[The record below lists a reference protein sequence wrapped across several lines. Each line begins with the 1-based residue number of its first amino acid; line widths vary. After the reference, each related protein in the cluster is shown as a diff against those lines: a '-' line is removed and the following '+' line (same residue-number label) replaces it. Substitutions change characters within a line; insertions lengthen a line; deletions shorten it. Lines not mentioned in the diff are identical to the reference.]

1 MRGGGR
7 KTIIRLMKS
16 VVVRIPVERM
26 KTAEALLSFSP
37 LLPPIPTKYMWTGC
51 EEPLRE
57 LGE

>member
-26 KTAEALLSFSP
+26 KTAEELLSFSP
-37 LLPPIPTKYMWTGC
+37 LPPIPMTCMWTGC